1 MSPRRNRPQ
10 RDGSRPHRDP
20 SARMGAE
27 LDLERVR
34 RGVDA
39 VESWGQ
45 DRWRVRQI
53 PGSAAVKTYR
63 CPGCDQEVRPGVP
76 HLVVWPADDPAGV
89 DRFGGFGGEADR
101 RHWHTG
107 CWRARDRRRPTR

>member
-1 MSPRRNRPQ
+1 MSPRRNRPRQ
-10 RDGSRPHRDP
+10 PRRDP
-20 SARMGAE
+20 PAE
-27 LDLERVR
+27 LDPERVR

-39 VESWGQ
+39 VETWGQ

-53 PGSAAVKTYR
+53 PGGAAVKTYR
-63 CPGCDQEVRPGVP
+63 CPGCEQEVWPGVP
-76 HLVVWPADDPAGV
+76 HLVVWPADGTV
-89 DRFGGFGGEADR
+89 GFDRSGGEAAHR